1 MDIIT
6 SAQNKRVKYV
16 KSLQAKAR
24 LRRGEMKLI
33 LEGGRL
39 IGDALMHGGRPDFV
53 LYSPKAADYDVLAQ
67 LQTQKCALLPASEN
81 ILQYV
86 SDARQTPGILAVF
99 YIPKPPLPR
108 QAGRVLILDGIRD
121 PGNMGTMLRTAAAA
135 GVDLAILSDCTDPY
149 NAKSLRAGMGAHFRL
164 PIVEAAWPEIR
175 GFCADLT
182 VYASRADAEK
192 PYTAVDWRGD
202 WALII
207 GSEAHGLSRSA
218 QNMAQRSISIP
229 MSSTE
234 SLNAAA
240 AAAVMLFEARRQRLG
255 QIPADV
261 QN

>member
-1 MDIIT
+1 M
-6 SAQNKRVKYV
+6 
-16 KSLQAKAR
+16 
-24 LRRGEMKLI
+24 
-33 LEGGRL
+33 
-39 IGDALMHGGRPDFV
+39 ALFSTG
-53 LYSPKAADYDVLAQ
+53 
-67 LQTQKCALLPASEN
+67 
-81 ILQYV
+81 
-86 SDARQTPGILAVF
+86 
-99 YIPKPPLPR
+99 
-108 QAGRVLILDGIRD
+108 
-121 PGNMGTMLRTAAAA
+121 
-135 GVDLAILSDCTDPY
+135 
-149 NAKSLRAGMGAHFRL
+149 
-164 PIVEAAWPEIR
+164 
-175 GFCADLT
+175 
-182 VYASRADAEK
+182 YASRADAQK